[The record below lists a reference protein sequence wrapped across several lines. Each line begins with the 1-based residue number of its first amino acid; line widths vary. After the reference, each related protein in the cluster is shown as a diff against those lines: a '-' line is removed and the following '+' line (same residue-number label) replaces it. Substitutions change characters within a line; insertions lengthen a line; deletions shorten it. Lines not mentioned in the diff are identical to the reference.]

1 MSLFDLISLIFQFG
15 FMSQQGGHLDRT
27 IIFVDIRF
35 TRGLEILAIYS
46 KQGRDV
52 SPTSYP
58 YVIGVLNNITYKS
71 V

>member
-1 MSLFDLISLIFQFG
+1 
-15 FMSQQGGHLDRT
+15 MSQQGGHLDRT